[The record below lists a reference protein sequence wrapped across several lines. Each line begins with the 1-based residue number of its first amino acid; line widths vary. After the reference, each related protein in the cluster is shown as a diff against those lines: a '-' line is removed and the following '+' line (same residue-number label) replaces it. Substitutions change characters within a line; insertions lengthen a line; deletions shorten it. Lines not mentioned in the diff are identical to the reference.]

1 MRKSVTTIAA
11 AVVAVLLVA
20 GGATAASRFIITNIN
35 QIKPSVRAQLSAV
48 RIVTAYGPTVVLG
61 TGNSSIQSSVA
72 VCPRGTVVAGGGWYG
87 SNSPAI
93 IATSAP
99 NGNNGWGVVMQADS
113 TEKQSFQAV
122 ARCESR

>member
-1 MRKSVTTIAA
+1 MIA
-11 AVVAVLLVA
+11 VAILGVLVIA
-20 GGATAASRFIITNIN
+20 GGASAATKYLITSIN
-35 QIKPSVRAQLSAV
+35 QIKPSVRAQISAL

-72 VCPRGTVVAGGGWYG
+72 VCQRGTVVAGGGWYG
-87 SNSPAI
+87 SNLPAI

-99 NGNNGWGVVMQADS
+99 DGNGWLVVMQADS